1 MTAATPVSVGKVNA
15 SGSED
20 ALFLKVFS
28 GEVLTSFEQST
39 VTAGAEMVRSISSGK
54 SATFPVMGRIAAS
67 YHTPGAEITGSDV
80 NHNEKVITINDL
92 LISSVF
98 LSNLEEAKNH
108 WDVRSA
114 YSTEIGRALAFQKD
128 KHILQTIGQAA
139 QASANVGD
147 TSYASGTVLTNT
159 SIASATAATA
169 ANAMIDSLFDA
180 AKQLDANY
188 VPKEGRKA
196 FIRLEEYYKMANAT
210 NAVNIDYSGGANG
223 GVKEGKVMKVAGI
236 ELVPTAHF
244 GDIAADLSSNTGVPG
259 GSATQGGSNP
269 QQVNLANYVC
279 LVSHPSAAGTVKLM
293 DLASEMDYDM
303 RRQGTLMV
311 SKYAMGHGVLRP
323 EAAVGIKEA

>member
-28 GEVLTSFEQST
+28 GEVLTAFERST
-39 VTAGAEMVRSISSGK
+39 VTNGADMVRSISSGK
-54 SATFPVMGRIAAS
+54 SATFPVMGRIGAE

-128 KHILQTIGQAA
+128 KHVLQTIGQAA
-139 QASANVGD
+139 QGSANVGD
-147 TSYASGTVLTNT
+147 SGYASGTVLTNT
-159 SIASATAATA
+159 SIASATAATS
-169 ANAMIDSLFDA
+169 ANGMIDSLFDA
-180 AKQLDANY
+180 AKTLDENY
-188 VPKEGRKA
+188 VPAEGRVA
-196 FIRLEEYYKMANAT
+196 FLKPEMYYKLANAT
-210 NAVNIDYSGGANG
+210 NAINVDFSGRGSIA
-223 GVKEGKVMKVAGI
+223 EGTVQKIAGI
-236 ELVPTAHF
+236 TLIPVPHF
-244 GDIAADLSSNTGVPG
+244 VASNVNSGVDQ

-269 QQVNLANYVC
+269 QAVDLSNYEA
-279 LVSHPSAAGTVKLM
+279 LVSHPSAIGTVKLM
-293 DLASEMDYDM
+293 DLSTEMEYDI

-311 SKYAMGHGVLRP
+311 AKYAMGHGVLRP
-323 EAAVGIKEA
+323 EAAVGIKDA

>member
-1 MTAATPVSVGKVNA
+1 MANASPVSVGQINA
-15 SGSED
+15 TGTED
-20 ALFLKVFS
+20 ALFLKVFA
-28 GEVLTSFEQST
+28 GEVLTSFERASKTQ
-39 VTAGAEMVRSISSGK
+39 GADMERSIASGK
-54 SATFPVMGRIAAS
+54 SATFPVMGRVGAS
-67 YHTPGAEITGSDV
+67 YHTAGAEITGSDI

-98 LSNLEEAKNH
+98 LSNIEEAKNH

-114 YSTEIGRALAFQKD
+114 YSQEIGRALAFTKD

-159 SIASATAATA
+159 GIASATASTA

-188 VPKEGRKA
+188 VPSEGRKC
-196 FIRLEEYYKMANAT
+196 FMRLEEYYKLANAT
-210 NAVNIDYSGGANG
+210 NAVNVDFSGKGSIAD
-223 GVKEGKVMKVAGI
+223 GKVLKIAGI
-236 ELVPTAHF
+236 ELVPVAHF
-244 GDIAADLSSNTGVPG
+244 VSSNVNSGVDQ
-259 GSATQGGSNP
+259 GSATAGGSNP
-269 QQVNLANYVC
+269 QAVDLSNYVA
-279 LVSHPSAAGTVKLM
+279 LVSHPSAVGTVKLM
-293 DLASEMDYDM
+293 DLGVEKEYDI

-311 SKYAMGHGVLRP
+311 AKYAMGHGVLRP